1 MSFAN
6 QVVYKAILIRRHAN
20 DYSIEI
26 RTIAL
31 NISFYILFHVI
42 ATLKWVDFPAYR
54 FIWFV
59 IPVVECILQICVKNI
74 PLEPFTHPTIIAH
87 LNLLNCR
94 WLHRPVASMMYWKMP
109 SLTEGIGIKQI
120 LVDVLIMY
128 HPCATYTVTPRLY
141 HTVWEFASLKNQ
153 IPWSG

>member
-42 ATLKWVDFPAYR
+42 ATLK
-54 FIWFV
+54 
-59 IPVVECILQICVKNI
+59 
-74 PLEPFTHPTIIAH
+74 
-87 LNLLNCR
+87 
-94 WLHRPVASMMYWKMP
+94 
-109 SLTEGIGIKQI
+109 
-120 LVDVLIMY
+120 
-128 HPCATYTVTPRLY
+128 
-141 HTVWEFASLKNQ
+141 
-153 IPWSG
+153 